1 MTSSASQRL
10 LRFGAG
16 AAFLLVLGLQWTAVD
31 RQSLVADAPYHLLAG
46 HQALRYGQ
54 NSLNLEHPPLVK
66 LVAALPL
73 LGEAPLAPPLTVDGV
88 LAASLHV
95 FDDPARLDRV
105 RRRSRL
111 LVLAGFGL
119 PFLVACFVIGREVG
133 GRGTGV
139 VLALAMGLSISS
151 LPYLSILQTDAAVA
165 LGFAVTVA
173 AALRYVKAPGLA
185 AALALGLGLGLA
197 LAAKFSG
204 VLALPPVVAA
214 VVLARGRW
222 LRDAVVTGLAALALV
237 GTTYAVANRAYDS
250 TAGRDTIARYCRGEA
265 LIVEKRM
272 EPYEEPLL
280 AVERVAPNLAQWLT
294 GLMGIRFQNA
304 IGVYPT
310 YAFGEL
316 SSRGRWWYFPA
327 VLLVKTP
334 LVVLAASLAALAAL
348 RRRRRW
354 AVPTLRESRF
364 VVLGVT
370 VAVYLG
376 VAVSSSYNL
385 GVRHL
390 LPVLPLLYLPAA
402 WWAARRRWRAAALV
416 GVLAVEAVAL
426 APLWM
431 SATSTWWLGRFNP
444 TRFALSAGDAE
455 YHQNFLALATAARRR
470 GVERLHVVFPG
481 VSEKE
486 LRAYLPG
493 AVAVTPGTPLE
504 SGWYAVD
511 VTAEQYLRAI
521 PRTRP
526 ADVRGYASLAA
537 LAAAWTPVWQEIVAR
552 GDDHGYV
559 AATFHLYHLR
569 E

>member
-1 MTSSASQRL
+1 MTPSAPHRL
-10 LRFGAG
+10 VRFGAG
-16 AAFLLVLGLQWTAVD
+16 AAFLLVLGLQLTAVA

-66 LVAALPL
+66 LVAALPFL
-73 LGEAPLAPPLTVDGV
+73 VEAPLAPPLTVDGV
-88 LAASLHV
+88 LASSLRV
-95 FDDPARLDRV
+95 FDDPERLERV
-105 RRRSRL
+105 RWRSRL
-111 LVLAGFGL
+111 LVLAAFGL
-119 PFLVACFVIGREVG
+119 PFLLVCFVLGREVG
-133 GRGTGV
+133 GRGTGL
-139 VLALAMGLSISS
+139 VLALVVGLSISS

-173 AALRYVKAPGLA
+173 AALRYVKAPGLP

-204 VLALPPVVAA
+204 VLALPTAVVA
-214 VVLARGRW
+214 VVLARGRR
-222 LRDAVVTGLAALALV
+222 LRDVAVAGLAALALAW
-237 GTTYAVANRAYDS
+237 TTYALANLRYDS
-250 TAGRDTIARYCRGEA
+250 AAGRDTIARYCHGEA
-265 LIVEKRM
+265 LIVEDRM

-280 AVERVAPNLAQWLT
+280 AVERVAPNLAQFLT
-294 GLMGIRFQNA
+294 GLVGIRLQNA

-310 YAFGEL
+310 YAFGTL
-316 SSRGRWWYFPA
+316 SSEGRWWYFPA

-334 LVVLAASLAALAAL
+334 LVVLAASLAALAASW
-348 RRRRRW
+348 RRGWW
-354 AVPTLRESRF
+354 AAPTLRDPTI
-364 VVLGVT
+364 VVLGVA

-376 VAVSSSYNL
+376 AAVASSYNL

-402 WWAARRRWRAAALV
+402 AWAARRRWRAAALV
-416 GVLAVEAVAL
+416 GALAVEAVAL

-431 SATSTWWLGRFNP
+431 SATNTWWLGRLNP

-455 YHQNFLALATAARRR
+455 YHQNFLALAAAARGR
-470 GVERLHVVFPG
+470 GVERLHVLFPLVG
-481 VSEKE
+481 EKE
-486 LRAYLPG
+486 VRAYLPD
-493 AVAVTPGTPLE
+493 AVVLAPGTPLE
-504 SGWYAVD
+504 GGWYAVN
-511 VTAEQYLRAI
+511 VTAEQYLQAI
-521 PRTRP
+521 PRARP
-526 ADVRGYASLAA
+526 EDVRGFASLAR
-537 LAAAWTPVWQEIVAR
+537 LAADWTPVWREIEAR